1 MNAVSRRK
9 FLKNIFI
16 ASSLPLTWLWYSTS
30 KRTTQV
36 YSESNKTIIESDIQ
50 NGITFHENFIIT
62 KNNSSMKI
70 FSSKCSHLGCRITRM
85 EENEFVCPCHGS
97 RYNLSGDV
105 IKGPAQKSLKLLQV
119 EKDKN
124 KIIIYDS

>member
-1 MNAVSRRK
+1 MDTVSRRK
-9 FLKNIFI
+9 FLKNILI
-16 ASSLPLTWLWYSTS
+16 ASSLPFTWLWYSTS
-30 KRTTQV
+30 RRTAQIIL
-36 YSESNKTIIESDIQ
+36 ESKKIVIESDIQ

-119 EKDKN
+119 EKDNN